1 MPITLLGTA
10 PNVIDV
16 RTDFPAKTI
25 RELIDYAKA
34 NPEKVTFA
42 SQGNGSTSHLTA
54 MLFQSLTHTKM
65 THVPY
70 RGTAPALQDI
80 MVGTVDIFFDNLG
93 SSLSLQQGEK
103 LRILGVC
110 SPERTP
116 LLADIPTVQESG
128 VPGFASVT
136 WFSLM
141 APKGTPQAILDKL
154 NAAFTEILREPDIK
168 SRFETLGVQAT
179 PMDIKATAAFIENER
194 AKWSGIIKT
203 AHITIE

>member
-1 MPITLLGTA
+1 
-10 PNVIDV
+10 
-16 RTDFPAKTI
+16 
-25 RELIDYAKA
+25 
-34 NPEKVTFA
+34 
-42 SQGNGSTSHLTA
+42 A
-54 MLFQSLTHTKM
+54 MLFQSLTQTKM

-116 LLADIPTVQESG
+116 LLANIPTVQESG

-136 WFSLM
+136 WFALM
-141 APKGTPQAILDKL
+141 APKGTPQVILDKL

-168 SRFETLGVQAT
+168 SRFEALGVQAT
-179 PMDIKATAAFIENER
+179 PMDINTTAAFIENER
-194 AKWSGIIKT
+194 AKWGSIVK
-203 AHITIE
+203 AAQITIE